1 MDARKCTDNFNARE
15 LIEKLKKAEEQADR
29 EGWISAEN
37 IKAELDILTVSDRI
51 SRKALKEMDIVVDN
65 LKRGEVSPVVD
76 LSDVE

>member
-76 LSDVE
+76 MSDVE